1 MYYAVTVKLKFAL
14 M

>member
-1 MYYAVTVKLKFAL
+1 MYYAVTAKLKFAL